1 MPKSIVPATTF
12 PAIIGRLLVAQRERL
27 GLDQSDI
34 AEAVGVTQPTWSRIE
49 RGESAISVDQLR
61 RACNRL
67 GVVPGQLLNQADN
80 AKVQLERQG
89 ISVVESAD
97 DTAEKALAFLGL
109 AALAALIVGLAS
121 KK

>member
-1 MPKSIVPATTF
+1 MPKSITPATTF
-12 PAIIGRLLVAQRERL
+12 PAIIGRLLAVQRDRL
-27 GLDQSDI
+27 NLDQ
-34 AEAVGVTQPTWSRIE
+34 ATVAAAVGVTQPTWSRIE

-67 GVVPGQLLNQADN
+67 GLVPGQLLNQADS
-80 AKVQLERQG
+80 AKAQLERQG

-97 DTAEKALAFLGL
+97 DTDKALAFLGL